1 MRKIDTHSFLA
12 FLCFAKQ
19 VNTVQAEAE
28 RLQKGWGA
36 GVFSQAYQ
44 MLRKDREDEV
54 RAEAAA
60 KEAAVL
66 SISFT
71 KLSGDVVTFTADGRK
86 VTQQTQL
93 SIRPNPTGS
102 GEVAFKSEVNAEL
115 KSGAG
120 ARFLCMLHTHDICM
134 LLSRLPASRASFAH
148 FAWLSLSLVR
158 VMMTHRRR
166 RAQLLL

>member
-93 SIRPNPTGS
+93 SIRPNAEAT
-102 GEVAFKSEVNAEL
+102 VAFKSEVNAEL

-120 ARFLCMLHTHDICM
+120 ALRVSACVTTRLLHAAVAAARFACLLCSAL
-134 LLSRLPASRASFAH
+134 RG
-148 FAWLSLSLVR
+148 SLSLVF
-158 VMMTHRRR
+158 V
-166 RAQLLL
+166 

>member
-1 MRKIDTHSFLA
+1 M
-12 FLCFAKQ
+12 
-19 VNTVQAEAE
+19 NTVQAEAE

-93 SIRPNPTGS
+93 SIRPNAEAT
-102 GEVAFKSEVNAEL
+102 VAFKSEVNAEL

-120 ARFLCMLHTHDICM
+120 ARFLCMLSRTR
-134 LLSRLPASRASFAH
+134 LLHAASRLPAFACLL
-148 FAWLSLSLVR
+148 FLTLRGSLSCFV
-158 VMMTHRRR
+158 
-166 RAQLLL
+166 

>member
-1 MRKIDTHSFLA
+1 MF
-12 FLCFAKQ
+12 CFAKQ

-93 SIRPNPTGS
+93 SIRPNAEAT
-102 GEVAFKSEVNAEL
+102 VAFKSEVNAEL

-120 ARFLCMLHTHDICM
+120 ARFLCMLHTHDFCM
-134 LLSRLPASRASFAH
+134 LLSRLPALRASFAELCV
-148 FAWLSLSLVR
+148 ALSCVR
-158 VMMTHRRR
+158 VMTTQATT
-166 RAQLLL
+166 RAATAVKWTS

>member
-1 MRKIDTHSFLA
+1 M
-12 FLCFAKQ
+12 
-19 VNTVQAEAE
+19 NTVQAEAE

-93 SIRPNPTGS
+93 SIRPNAEAT
-102 GEVAFKSEVNAEL
+102 VAFKSEVNAEL

-120 ARFLCMLHTHDICM
+120 ARASACVTHDFCM
-134 LLSRLPASRASFAH
+134 LLSRLPAVACLLCSPLRG
-148 FAWLSLSLVR
+148 SLSCFV
-158 VMMTHRRR
+158 
-166 RAQLLL
+166 